1 MDFKMFGNDRDKLYA
16 IITLNIFL
24 VRPGKPHIEA
34 SQTEAFSAKIQ
45 FSRTSEMTC
54 FAHQI
59 LLITEIAV
67 LDIFGNLVTKVQMG
81 GKFSCCIGYFGI
93 FEIDDSLK
101 EALFTNF

>member
-1 MDFKMFGNDRDKLYA
+1 MGFKMFGNDRDKLYA
-16 IITLNIFL
+16 IITLSIFFL

-34 SQTEAFSAKIQ
+34 SQTEAFSAQIQ

-67 LDIFGNLVTKVQMG
+67 LDIFGNLVTKVQMRE
-81 GKFSCCIGYFGI
+81 KVFMLYRVF
-93 FEIDDSLK
+93 LK
-101 EALFTNF
+101 SMILWKKL